1 MRPLKN
7 MSIVDKAKVLHKLF
21 PEDIIAFIVFEK
33 FVAMAFQRDKESYRQ
48 NWHSKENRFNFD
60 YWLTLVDDA
69 KTRIERHE
77 KEMAKE
83 SHFFAEQL
91 FDGFTAHFSI
101 YCLERFTA
109 SDKCHN
115 QKIIQ
120 AIELLFV

>member
-1 MRPLKN
+1 MRPLRN
-7 MSIVDKAKVLHKLF
+7 MSASDKAKLLHELF

-33 FVAMAFQRDKESYRQ
+33 FVAMAFQRDNESYREK
-48 NWHSKENRFNFD
+48 WHAEENRFNFD

-69 KTRIERHE
+69 KIRIERQE
-77 KEMAKE
+77 KEMARWSE
-83 SHFFAEQL
+83 VFAEQL
-91 FDGFTAHFSI
+91 FDGFTAYFSI

-115 QKIIQ
+115 QKMIQ

>member
-1 MRPLKN
+1 MRPLRD
-7 MSIVDKAKVLHKLF
+7 MSPVDKAKLLHDLF
-21 PEDIIAFIVFEK
+21 PEDIIAFLVFEK

-48 NWHSKENRFNFD
+48 KWHDEENRFNFD

-77 KEMAKE
+77 KEMARR
-83 SHFFAEQL
+83 SDFFAEQL
-91 FDGFTAHFSI
+91 FDGFTVYFSI
-101 YCLERFTA
+101 YCLERFTV

-120 AIELLFV
+120 AIELFFV